1 MLIFFPRKHTSLVIK
16 EKTQNVRHWWWLFF
30 LFLLAPASPPV
41 DIVTNKISSTAINIK
56 FGLISLNDRNGVI
69 DKYQVLI
76 RQKDVDTTWTTYF
89 VTEND
94 ATKTIDIEGLE
105 KWRDY
110 EYVVSGCTIGGC
122 GENSTIAVQRTDE
135 DSK

>member
-1 MLIFFPRKHTSLVIK
+1 M
-16 EKTQNVRHWWWLFF
+16 
-30 LFLLAPASPPV
+30 
-41 DIVTNKISSTAINIK
+41 
-56 FGLISLNDRNGVI
+56 ISLNDRNGVI

-135 DSK
+135 DSKFQIFFLLSISHFSSFLLTPLRFFKLIEV

>member
-1 MLIFFPRKHTSLVIK
+1 MLIFFPRKYTSLVIK

-41 DIVTNKISSTAINIK
+41 DIVTNKINSTAINIK

-76 RQKDVDTTWTTYF
+76 RQKDVDTTWKTYF